1 MRWLLLHPEVRRF
14 LAVALGTF
22 LISLVS
28 NYGSNSLLGWL
39 AFLPAFGLLVAIV
52 LAGILFDIIG
62 VAATAAS
69 EVPFH
74 AMAAD
79 KVTGARHSIWVV
91 RNAASVATLCNDM
104 IGDIAGTLSGAVGTS
119 IAFAVFRETNL
130 FNQTLW
136 VTLLVSAVAAV
147 TVGGK
152 AYAKDLAI
160 RRANDIVHLVGRLLS
175 GWESLTGMK
184 ITNLG
189 HVVGAN
195 RKRDSNQRQNRWKKA
210 GQGD

>member
-1 MRWLLLHPEVRRF
+1 MGWLFLRWDIRRF

-28 NYGSNSLLGWL
+28 NYGSNSLLNL
-39 AFLPAFGLLVAIV
+39 LPFLPAFGVLIAIILV
-52 LAGILFDIIG
+52 GILFDIIG
-62 VAATAAS
+62 VAATAAD

-74 AMAAD
+74 AMASD
-79 KVTGARHSIWVV
+79 KILGAKEAMWVV

-119 IAFAVFRETNL
+119 IAFAIFRETSS
-130 FNQTLW
+130 FSQGMW
-136 VTLLVSAVAAV
+136 VTLLVSGVAAV

-152 AYAKDLAI
+152 AFGKDIAI
-160 RRANDIVHLVGRLLS
+160 SKAGDIIHWVGKIMY
-175 GWESLTGMK
+175 GWEAITGLK

-189 HVVGAN
+189 HTVGTN
-195 RKRDSNQRQNRWKKA
+195 KKRDSDRRRGRCKKA
-210 GQGD
+210 